1 MADYWDEHGANE
13 DEYIEDIFDFI
24 RRLNS
29 GQLPSHWHLED
40 YADLR
45 LPANV
50 VRMLFDNNPGSQRK
64 TSEWFIEAIE
74 ENDSFPVNEDDN
86 CTICLEPLEEYDYL
100 KIFAIKDGK
109 EYGCGHVF
117 HKKCIRK
124 WLEKASACPLCMC
137 QLPVDDNQAELDRI
151 EERYRELQLADEERR
166 KRADNFSSSMFG

>member
-1 MADYWDEHGANE
+1 MFLNVFKLKLSHATLLIVVQCLHHSKTIIFHQKNLRLVPKMADYWDEHGANE

-74 ENDSFPVNEDDN
+74 ENDSFPGE
-86 CTICLEPLEEYDYL
+86 
-100 KIFAIKDGK
+100 F
-109 EYGCGHVF
+109 
-117 HKKCIRK
+117 
-124 WLEKASACPLCMC
+124 
-137 QLPVDDNQAELDRI
+137 
-151 EERYRELQLADEERR
+151 
-166 KRADNFSSSMFG
+166 

>member
-1 MADYWDEHGANE
+1 MFFKCFQAQIISCYSSNCSTMSSPLKNHKLSANFLRVVLKMADYWDEHGANE

-64 TSEWFIEAIE
+64 TSEWFIEEIE
-74 ENDSFPVNEDDN
+74 ENDSFPGKLN
-86 CTICLEPLEEYDYL
+86 
-100 KIFAIKDGK
+100 IFS
-109 EYGCGHVF
+109 Y
-117 HKKCIRK
+117 
-124 WLEKASACPLCMC
+124 
-137 QLPVDDNQAELDRI
+137 
-151 EERYRELQLADEERR
+151 
-166 KRADNFSSSMFG
+166 

>member
-1 MADYWDEHGANE
+1 M
-13 DEYIEDIFDFI
+13 
-24 RRLNS
+24 
-29 GQLPSHWHLED
+29 
-40 YADLR
+40 
-45 LPANV
+45 
-50 VRMLFDNNPGSQRK
+50 
-64 TSEWFIEAIE
+64 
-74 ENDSFPVNEDDN
+74 NEDDN

-151 EERYRELQLADEERR
+151 EERYWNLSSGIFRNILKFFLGIVNCNWLMKNGESELIIFPPQCL
-166 KRADNFSSSMFG
+166 DNSFNSKIVLF

>member
-74 ENDSFPVNEDDN
+74 ENDSFPGKLKKHHLRVSS
-86 CTICLEPLEEYDYL
+86 IAQFYL
-100 KIFAIKDGK
+100 RK
-109 EYGCGHVF
+109 YGYGT
-117 HKKCIRK
+117 
-124 WLEKASACPLCMC
+124 WMS
-137 QLPVDDNQAELDRI
+137 
-151 EERYRELQLADEERR
+151 
-166 KRADNFSSSMFG
+166 

>member
-74 ENDSFPVNEDDN
+74 ENDSFPGEFKGMSINFFPWIPDVERILFTN
-86 CTICLEPLEEYDYL
+86 L
-100 KIFAIKDGK
+100 
-109 EYGCGHVF
+109 
-117 HKKCIRK
+117 
-124 WLEKASACPLCMC
+124 ASRSSFLISVKFC
-137 QLPVDDNQAELDRI
+137 EL
-151 EERYRELQLADEERR
+151 L
-166 KRADNFSSSMFG
+166 